1 MELRSTLKRT
11 VVPPIATI
19 VRLNID
25 SCYYSDVINVI
36 RSTVGRSTT
45 LVASM
50 VPFAGRILTVGQL
63 PVLQNKPL
71 TCDFQ
76 QCGI

>member
-1 MELRSTLKRT
+1 MKLWSTLNGT
-11 VVPPIATI
+11 VVLTIATT

-36 RSTVGRSTT
+36 RSTVGRSTI

-50 VPFAGRILTVGQL
+50 VPFTGRILSGGQS

-71 TCDFQ
+71 TCAFQ